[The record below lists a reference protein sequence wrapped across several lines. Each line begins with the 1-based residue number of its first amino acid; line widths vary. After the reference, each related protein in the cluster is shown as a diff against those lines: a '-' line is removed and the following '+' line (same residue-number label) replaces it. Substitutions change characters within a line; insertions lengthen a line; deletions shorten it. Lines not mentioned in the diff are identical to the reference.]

1 MDSSQ
6 VLCLSVLPSPLY
18 SFGGKSA
25 AMVTSIEPTI
35 RMTAPIDKAIFVRG
49 DIGFRLR
56 IHCYSS
62 WLKNVFAGTAT
73 GVSYSKQFL
82 STYSASMTT

>member
-1 MDSSQ
+1 MAD
-6 VLCLSVLPSPLY
+6 LSVLPSPLY
-18 SFGGKSA
+18 SLGGNKA
-25 AMVTSIEPTI
+25 AIVTSVEPTI
-35 RMTAPIDKAIFVRG
+35 RITAPMPSAIFVRS